1 MSKIILVTGGARSGK
16 STFGEQTVEKMGENI
31 GYIATGIAFDEG
43 MKNRIKIHQQNRP
56 SDWTTYEFPTIVSDK
71 IEQVARTCDAYILD
85 CITVLTTN
93 ILLKDHE
100 IDWDAISFDAIHA
113 HEMDVINEIDNIIDQ
128 TRKHNLNAVFV
139 TNEVGSGIVPENR
152 LSRIYR
158 DIAGR
163 VNQHLAKNVDE
174 VYVTIAGIPQRL
186 K

>member
-16 STFGEQTVEKMGENI
+16 STFGEQTIKKMGKTI

-43 MKNRIKIHQQNRP
+43 MKNRIKIHQDNRP
-56 SDWTTYEFPTIVSDK
+56 SEWNTYELPFLVSDK
-71 IEQVARTCDAYILD
+71 IEMISKECDAYILD

-93 ILLKDHE
+93 ILLRDEKINWE
-100 IDWDAISFDAIHA
+100 TISFQEVNVMEKEI
-113 HEMDVINEIDNIIDQ
+113 INEIDSIINE
-128 TRKHNLNAVFV
+128 TRKYQLNAVFV

-163 VNQHLAKNVDE
+163 VNQHIAKNVDE